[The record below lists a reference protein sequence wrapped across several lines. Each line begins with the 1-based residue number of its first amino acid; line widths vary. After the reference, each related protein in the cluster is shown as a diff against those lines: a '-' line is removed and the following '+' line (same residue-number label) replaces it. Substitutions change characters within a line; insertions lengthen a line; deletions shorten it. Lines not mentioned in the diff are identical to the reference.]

1 MRIQSTNGFS
11 SQVKSKIDN
20 NKYLISTAKHPSGIW
35 ETVIFKVNFLG
46 LSNPNNP
53 LRIKRFDTYEDAEKE
68 HSWCEE
74 AVEILSIGKW
84 NNTADKDIIFTKKA
98 FSSQQDKEENKMP
111 EKNSQPLLRV
121 PMPNGTVMYPR
132 LSKNTQGEWKLKNP
146 DYWAAMLQTPTSKQP
161 SKTPTKPSDDHFI
174 AYDNGTVLDTKTNLM
189 WAAKDNGNNINWAN
203 AKSYCENYRGGGYTD
218 WRMPTLYELTEL
230 LYDADKSYKSKQK
243 NYDVHLTELI
253 QLSDFCVWASD
264 TYDSEAATFEF
275 IGGAQYLGN
284 QSFDGHLRALPVR
297 SVR

>member
-46 LSNPNNP
+46 LSNPFKP

-74 AVEILSIGKW
+74 AVELLPTDKW
-84 NNTADKDIIFTKKA
+84 DNTADKDIIFTKRD
-98 FSSQQDKEENKMP
+98 FSSRQD
-111 EKNSQPLLRV
+111 SV
-121 PMPNGTVMYPR
+121 
-132 LSKNTQGEWKLKNP
+132 
-146 DYWAAMLQTPTSKQP
+146 
-161 SKTPTKPSDDHFI
+161 DHFI
-174 AYDNGTVLDTKTNLM
+174 AYEDGTVLDTWTNLM
-189 WAAKDNGNNINWAN
+189 WAARDNGSNINWEN
-203 AKSYCENYRGGGYTD
+203 AKSYCENYRCGGYTD
-218 WRMPTLYELTEL
+218 WRMPTLYELAEL
-230 LYDADKSYKSKQK
+230 LYDADKSYKTKQK
-243 NYDVHLTELI
+243 NYEVHLTEFI

-264 TYDSEAATFEF
+264 TFDSEAAAFEF
-275 IGGAQYLGN
+275 IGGAQYLSN

-297 SVR
+297 PGK